1 MKSRMRN
8 SHTAFFIFASYLYKF
23 AFFALQNKF
32 VFKSSSCYDC
42 YDCYDLFMSVVKL
55 INFRPIN
62 HVKKRLNIIRTTVL
76 IVQVISVFPH
86 I

>member
-1 MKSRMRN
+1 MRN
-8 SHTAFFIFASYLYKF
+8 SHTAFLYSLLIYISLL
-23 AFFALQNKF
+23 FFALQNKF

-42 YDCYDLFMSVVKL
+42 YDCYDLFMSVVKFC
-55 INFRPIN
+55 NFRPIN